1 MKLLFDLQGIQNH
14 SRERG
19 IGRYVL
25 NLFKAVAARDDV
37 EVYALLNGA
46 LSGNLEEARAI
57 ASAAVGE
64 DNILVFPGM
73 PATMPHNEPLKQR
86 RELCEA
92 AYEAFIENAGCD
104 AFLAGTLVEGFND
117 ETIVSIRRSSTCPVT
132 AVILYDLIPLI
143 DPDKY
148 LGFHLARDW
157 YFDRMDQLLEADL
170 LLAISESSRQ
180 EGIKHLGFTVE
191 QCINVGSA
199 INPDVF
205 CPGPPATAKELRA
218 LNITKPFLMHT
229 SAFDERKNFEGL
241 IEAFSLLPAAHRA
254 QYQLVLV
261 GGSDGE
267 AAARIRRHAA
277 RHGLN
282 EQDVIL
288 PGFISDP
295 QLAALYRSCSLFVFP
310 SFHEGFG
317 LPALEA
323 MSCGCPTI
331 GSNVTSVPE
340 VIGLDDLLFDP
351 RDSVAMAELI
361 NEILTDE
368 KRRTSAVRHART
380 HARTFSWDK
389 VAARVVMSLKA
400 SCAKKGKK
408 AFVYPNAKKMLA
420 DIASR
425 IDLSRFAP
433 GDLLEFGSA
442 LVDSERRIIET
453 AGRKGSEEGAIWRIE
468 GPFDSTYS
476 LALLNRETAR
486 ALADLGYEIA
496 LKSTEGPGDF
506 DPSPDFL
513 VANPDLAAMHVRSK
527 RSTHHDAVVVSRN
540 LYPPRVEDMCGP
552 INALHH
558 FAWEESGFPSAW
570 TDNFNNHLTMLTC
583 LSTHVEKIMIDNGV
597 TVPLVTSGCGVD
609 HWERIQPDPTYK
621 VDAKSFKF
629 LHVSSCFPR
638 KGIDSLIEA
647 YGRAFTCNDDVSL
660 IIKTFENPHNELRRL
675 LDEAKARNPLF
686 PDVVTIFG
694 DISDAQLKALYA
706 HCDVMVGP
714 SLAEGYGLPFAEAM
728 LSGIPVITTGWGG
741 QTDFC
746 NEGNSWLVD
755 YRFER
760 TDTHFGLWAS
770 AWARVDSDSLVAAMK
785 DARSSS
791 LEQRRAMAAMGR
803 AQLLHEHKWSDV
815 ATRLSAAKSM
825 LPAMSGKKEPRI
837 GWISTWN
844 ERCGIATYS
853 EHLIGAMDADVVVFG
868 PENYVA
874 VDVQDTAQRLWTR
887 TKSSSNLSRVL
898 DSPLAEDVDVFVV
911 QFNNTFFD
919 HNDLTNFILAARHRN
934 KRIVVSLHSTK
945 DQIETT
951 PPEDYHLS
959 HMVAAFAVCDRLLV
973 HSIED
978 LNRLKSLGLVD
989 NVVLFPHGTLI
1000 QATTPPL
1007 SINKKRVPMVATYGF
1022 ALPHKGLLEVM
1033 DAIRILKERSYPVRL
1048 RMVNSEYP
1056 ADISTTL
1063 VNKLSPTAKRQGT
1076 FDLMEFHNGFLKDEE
1091 SLQLLSEADLV
1102 IFAYQETAESASGA
1116 VRYGMAV
1123 GLPVA
1128 VTPISIFDDLEGAVY
1143 RFSGTSPEDLAEGI
1157 QAFLGSIDKR
1167 DEDYTRIASKAEDWR
1182 HSHDYRAVSKRLYN
1196 ICKALL

>member
-14 SRERG
+14 SRDRG

-46 LSGNLEEARAI
+46 LPNLEHARAV
-57 ASAAVGE
+57 ASAAVGD
-64 DNILVFPGM
+64 DNILIFPGI

-86 RELCEA
+86 RKLCEA

-117 ETIVSIRRSSTCPVT
+117 ETIVSIRRSQTRPVT

-157 YFDRMDQLLEADL
+157 YFDRVDHLVQADL
-170 LLAISESSRQ
+170 LMAISESSRQ
-180 EGIKHLGFTVE
+180 EGIKHLGVPPE
-191 QCINVGSA
+191 RCINVGSA

-205 CPGPPATAKELRA
+205 CAGPPATANELRA

-241 IEAFSLLPAAHRA
+241 IEAFALLPSSLRT

-261 GGSDGE
+261 GGSDPD

-277 RHGLN
+277 RHGLD

-288 PGFISDP
+288 PGYISDP
-295 QLAALYRSCSLFVFP
+295 QLAGLYRSCSLFVFP

-331 GSNVTSVPE
+331 GSNLTSVPE
-340 VIGLDDLLFDP
+340 VIGRDDFLFDP
-351 RDSVAMAELI
+351 HNPAEMSALI
-361 NEILTDE
+361 CGILTDE
-368 KRRTSAVRHART
+368 DRRAVVVRHAGT
-380 HARTFSWDK
+380 HALTFSWEK
-389 VAARVVMSLKA
+389 VAARVVASLKT
-400 SCAKKGKK
+400 SCAAK
-408 AFVYPNAKKMLA
+408 AKRAVVYPSAKRMLA

-433 GDLLEFGSA
+433 GDLLEFAGA
-442 LVDSERRIIET
+442 LVDSERRIIES
-453 AGRKGSEEGAIWRIE
+453 AGRKCVEDGAVWRIE

-513 VANPDLAAMHVRSK
+513 TTNPDLAAMHARAQG
-527 RSTHHDAVVVSRN
+527 STHEDAGAVSRN
-540 LYPPRVEDMCGP
+540 LYPPRVEDMIGP
-552 INALHH
+552 VNALHH

-570 TDNFNNHLTMLTC
+570 TDNFNNHLTMMTC
-583 LSTHVEKIMIDNGV
+583 LSTHVEKIMIDNGI
-597 TVPLVTSGCGVD
+597 TVPLITSGCGVD
-609 HWERIQPDPTYK
+609 HWERIHADPDYRIS
-621 VDAKSFKF
+621 AKGFKF

-638 KGIDSLIEA
+638 KGVDSLIEA
-647 YGRAFTCNDDVSL
+647 YSRAFTCDDDVSL
-660 IIKTFENPHNELRRL
+660 IIKTFENPHNELRRM
-675 LDEAKARNPLF
+675 LDEAKARNPRF
-686 PDVVTIFG
+686 PDVVMVFG
-694 DISDAQLKALYA
+694 DISDAQLKALYTQ
-706 HCDVMVGP
+706 CDVMVGP

-728 LSGIPVITTGWGG
+728 LSGIPVITTAWGG

-755 YRFER
+755 YQFER

-770 AWARVDSDSLVAAMK
+770 AWARVDTNSLVRAMQE
-785 DARSSS
+785 AHASSP
-791 LEQRRAMAAMGR
+791 EQRRNMAAMGR
-803 AQLLHEHKWSDV
+803 AQLLRDHKWSDV

-825 LPAMSGKKEPRI
+825 LPALSRKSEPRI

-853 EHLIGAMDADVVVFG
+853 KHLIDAMGADVVVFG
-868 PENYVA
+868 PKNHAA
-874 VDVQDTAQRLWTR
+874 VESVDSAQRLWTR
-887 TKSSSNLSRVL
+887 SKKNSNLSKVL
-898 DSPLAEDVDVFVV
+898 DSPLANDIDVFII

-919 HNDLTNFILAARHRN
+919 HKDLTDFISTARARK
-934 KRIVVSLHSTK
+934 KRIIVSLHSTN
-945 DQIETT
+945 DQVETM
-951 PPEDYHLS
+951 PPEDFHLS
-959 HMVAAFAVCDRLLV
+959 HMVSTLAACDRLLV

-978 LNRLKSLGLVD
+978 LNRLKALGLVH
-989 NVVLFPHGTLI
+989 NVVLFPHGTLV
-1000 QATTPPL
+1000 QRTPPVKL
-1007 SINKKRVPMVATYGF
+1007 RKKRLPMIATYGF

-1033 DAIRILKERSYPVRL
+1033 DAIRILKERKYPVRL
-1048 RMVNSEYP
+1048 RMVNAEYP

-1076 FDLMEFHNGFLKDEE
+1076 HELMEFHNAFLKDEE
-1091 SLQLLSEADLV
+1091 SLRLLGEADLV
-1102 IFAYQETAESASGA
+1102 VFAYQDTAESASGA

-1128 VTPISIFDDLEGAVY
+1128 VTPIPIFDDLEGAVY
-1143 RFSGTSPEDLAEGI
+1143 RFSDTSPAALADGI
-1157 QAFLGSIDKR
+1157 QNFLESIEKR
-1167 DEDYTRIASKAEDWR
+1167 DEDHIRITSQAEDWR
-1182 HSHDYRAVSKRLYN
+1182 RSHDYRAVGKRLHN